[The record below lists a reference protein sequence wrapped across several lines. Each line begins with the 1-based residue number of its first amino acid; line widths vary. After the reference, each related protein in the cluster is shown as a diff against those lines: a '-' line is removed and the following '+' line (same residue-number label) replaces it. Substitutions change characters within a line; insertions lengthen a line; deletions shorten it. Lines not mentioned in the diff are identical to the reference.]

1 MGNESLTMIQPSCR
15 VHINWENFC
24 HNINILNKKG
34 HSLMPVI
41 KADAYGHGV
50 LKAAAA
56 LEKLGIGWAATGT
69 LEEAAAVRDSGFSGN
84 IVALL
89 SLVPDKEH
97 VRLAVEKRLVPLIHN
112 REGLHAVKNV
122 LAELSPDRP
131 LDIAVKVD
139 TGMARLGFTL
149 DEMEN
154 VAEFLADSPSLNPL
168 VQVSHFSVADEPEE
182 DDYTSRQRDIFSRAA
197 AVMHRRFPAMR
208 CSLGNTA
215 GLAGKHSDTDDI
227 CRPGIA
233 LYGYN
238 PLYGTSREKDCAGL
252 LPVMEVSAPL
262 VNVHPLHKGESLG
275 YGRSYVATSERLVG
289 WVAIGY
295 ADGYRRNPAP
305 ETCMCVNGVR
315 VPVIGR
321 VAMQM
326 TCIDLTD
333 LPVPPVA
340 GDTVYVMGGP
350 GNAVSAQDI
359 AAWWG
364 TIPYEV
370 TCLLGKNRLD

>member
-1 MGNESLTMIQPSCR
+1 MTQPSCH
-15 VHINWENFC
+15 VHINWDNFR
-24 HNINILNKKG
+24 HNIGLLMQKG
-34 HSLMPVI
+34 HTLMPVI

-50 LKAAAA
+50 LKAAAE
-56 LEKLGIGWAATGT
+56 LEKTGIRWAAAGT
-69 LEEAAAVRDSGFSGN
+69 LEEAAAVRDTGFSGH
-84 IVALL
+84 IVSLLSPVPERSDVALAL
-89 SLVPDKEH
+89 Q
-97 VRLAVEKRLVPLIHN
+97 KRLVPLIHN
-112 REGLHAVKNV
+112 REGLLAVKAAV
-122 LAELSPDRP
+122 DELCPARP

-139 TGMARLGFTL
+139 TGMARLGFPL
-149 DEMEN
+149 EDMEE
-154 VAEFLADSPSLNPL
+154 VAAFLASSPALNPL

-182 DDYTSRQRDIFSRAA
+182 DDYTARQRDIFSRAA
-197 AVMHRRFPAMR
+197 AIMHRRFPAMC

-215 GLAGKHSDTDDI
+215 GLAGKHSDPDDI
-227 CRPGIA
+227 CRPGLA

-238 PLYGTSREKDCAGL
+238 PLYGTSREEDCAGL

-262 VNVHPLHKGESLG
+262 VSVHPLHAGESLG
-275 YGRSYVATSERLVG
+275 YGRTYVAASERLVG

-295 ADGYRRNPAP
+295 ADGYRRNPSP
-305 ETCMCVNGVR
+305 GTCMCVNGVR

-326 TCIDLTD
+326 TCVDLTD
-333 LPVPPVA
+333 LPVPPA
-340 GDTVYVMGGP
+340 PGDTVYVMGGP
-350 GNAVSAQDI
+350 GDAVSAQNL